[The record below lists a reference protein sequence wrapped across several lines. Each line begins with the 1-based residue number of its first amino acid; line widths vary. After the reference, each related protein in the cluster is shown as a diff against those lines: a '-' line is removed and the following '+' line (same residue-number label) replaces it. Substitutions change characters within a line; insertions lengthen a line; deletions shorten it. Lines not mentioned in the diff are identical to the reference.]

1 MYESGLF
8 WCDVIELRGLSGPF
22 VLHVSRLTLVW
33 GVFRNNVD
41 ICRFFVRA
49 TVVMQVLLLRN
60 KYKKFATALWCFAKE
75 ASSIAN
81 CKLRQQH

>member
-1 MYESGLF
+1 MWRDWTKGTL
-8 WCDVIELRGLSGPF
+8 WAL
-22 VLHVSRLTLVW
+22 VLHVARLTLVW
-33 GVFRNNVD
+33 GVFRNNVA

>member
-1 MYESGLF
+1 MWRDWTKGTLWALCAS
-8 WCDVIELRGLSGPF
+8 C
-22 VLHVSRLTLVW
+22 LTLNVSL